1 MRQSAG
7 LLEGCDR
14 TNRDKGTRHSTEHP
28 EPVVA
33 IAYQGA
39 SEAKNQLENQTV
51 VLSEREVTIQSLGR
65 ELTNVRDQVQNA
77 PG

>member
-1 MRQSAG
+1 VRQSAG
-7 LLEGCDR
+7 SLEGCDR

-28 EPVVA
+28 EPAVA

-39 SEAKNQLENQTV
+39 NEAKNQLENQTV